1 GGPEGGGPNAP
12 GPGCAGPDCGGPD
25 GGGPDGVGPDGA
37 CAPGPPGGGPKGFC
51 PAGTSGPRASS
62 RYGPGGIAYPVRPD
76 SSGAA
81 VWITRIEGRSESST
95 PVKRAH
101 WPPCPA
107 GRPAS
112 AAASIASASPGV
124 GYFEDHV
131 CPGGRG
137 EVYSAPVGRI
147 HRDPGSERSRRA
159 CARQVTTGWEEPT
172 FAQCTK
178 KLGSVAA

>member
-1 GGPEGGGPNAP
+1 M
-12 GPGCAGPDCGGPD
+12 
-25 GGGPDGVGPDGA
+25 
-37 CAPGPPGGGPKGFC
+37 
-51 PAGTSGPRASS
+51 
-62 RYGPGGIAYPVRPD
+62 
-76 SSGAA
+76 
-81 VWITRIEGRSESST
+81 
-95 PVKRAH
+95 PVKRPN

-137 EVYSAPVGRI
+137 EVYRAPVGRI
-147 HRDPGSERSRRA
+147 HRDPGLERARRA

-178 KLGSVAA
+178 KLGSVAARSASSLTLTSALRYFPAESSPITPAAPVGV